1 MNHKEQ
7 SVDVVLIRDSNLQ
20 TWGHR
25 IRGGDESTG
34 LWQIMACL
42 TPPNLRLGFF
52 PNLKVWAFL
61 FLNFLSLLL
70 LLRVK

>member
-52 PNLKVWAFL
+52 SKFKSLVISFSKL
-61 FLNFLSLLL
+61 FVTFVAS
-70 LLRVK
+70 